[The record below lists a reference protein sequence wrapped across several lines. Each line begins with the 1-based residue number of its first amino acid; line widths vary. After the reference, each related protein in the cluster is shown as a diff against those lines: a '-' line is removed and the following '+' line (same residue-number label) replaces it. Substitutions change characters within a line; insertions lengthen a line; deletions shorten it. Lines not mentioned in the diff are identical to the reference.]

1 MTSAELWHVN
11 AFSIP
16 AGGALWLARLPGID
30 WGQSV
35 VFGYV
40 SLMLLRQIF
49 DPQLAQYSYLLGCQ
63 QSEEALIVDPERDID
78 RYRRL
83 AEANGLRISAV
94 AETHIHADFVS
105 GAREFAEDPNVH
117 LYLSGAGGPDWA
129 YRWPERRPN
138 THFLKHGDQFLI
150 GKIRVEAVHTPGHTP
165 ELLCYLVTDLGSG
178 ADKPMALVTGDF
190 VFVGD
195 VGRPDLLESAVAQK
209 GTMEA
214 SARQLQESLR
224 DRLASFDDYL
234 QLLPGHGAG
243 SACGKALGAVPTS
256 TLGYER
262 RFNSALKLALR
273 DGAAFVTDILS
284 GQPDPPLY
292 FATMKRVNRDG
303 IGVTGGAPK
312 PPHLHPD
319 EFSHAGKGENIQV
332 LDTRDDRK
340 VFDAAH
346 VPRAI
351 HAPLRSPFF
360 SATAGSYLAENDSV
374 LLVLEEP
381 GDADLA
387 LRQLYRIGFD
397 QVRGWITAG
406 EAKTAGLFLEAEE
419 RIDFPDFRP
428 EKALEQGAIIDVRTS
443 AEFQRGHLEGALS
456 FPYTRLKTRLAE
468 LPKNKRLF
476 IHCGSGRRA
485 SLAASFLRSTGFD
498 AVHIDGICADCE
510 RIAAKEGVAH

>member
-1 MTSAELWHVN
+1 MGLVAREIALN
-11 AFSIP
+11 LFPIAAFI
-16 AGGALWLARLPGID
+16 L
-30 WGQSV
+30 
-35 VFGYV
+35 GYL

-49 DPQLAQYSYLLGCQ
+49 DPQLAQNAYLLGCQ
-63 QSEEALIVDPERDID
+63 QSEQALIIDPERDVD
-78 RYRRL
+78 RYREL
-83 AEANGLRISAV
+83 ARENGLRISAV

-105 GAREFAEDPNVH
+105 GAQEFAEDHNIH
-117 LYLSGAGGPDWA
+117 LYLSAMGGPDWV

-138 THFLKHGDQFLI
+138 THFLKHGDHFMI

-165 ELLCYLVTDLGSG
+165 EHLCYLITDGGSG
-178 ADKPMALVTGDF
+178 ADKPMVLVTGDF

-209 GTMEA
+209 GTMES
-214 SARQLQESLR
+214 SAKQLQESLR
-224 DRLASFDDYL
+224 DRLTDFDDYL
-234 QLLPGHGAG
+234 QLLPAHGAG
-243 SACGKALGAVPTS
+243 SACGKALGAVPTT

-262 RFNSALKLALR
+262 RFNSALKLALG
-273 DGAAFVTDILS
+273 DDVAFVKEILS

-303 IGVTGGAPK
+303 FTITGGVPK
-312 PPHLHPD
+312 PPHLDPQ
-319 EFSHAGKGENIQV
+319 EFSRAAKRDGIEV
-332 LDTRDDRK
+332 LDTRDDRRI
-340 VFDAAH
+340 FDAAH
-346 VPRAI
+346 VARAI

-360 SATAGSYLAENDSV
+360 SATAGSYLAENDPI

-381 GDADLA
+381 EDADLA
-387 LRQLYRIGFD
+387 VRQLYRIGFD
-397 QVRGWITAG
+397 GVRGWITAS
-406 EAKTAGLFLEAEE
+406 EAEAAGLLVEEEE

-428 EKALEQGAIIDVRTS
+428 EKAIEQGTIIDVRTS
-443 AEFQRGHLEGALS
+443 AEFQSGHLEGALS

-510 RIAAKEGVAH
+510 RIAAREGVAH

>member
-1 MTSAELWHVN
+1 
-11 AFSIP
+11 
-16 AGGALWLARLPGID
+16 
-30 WGQSV
+30 
-35 VFGYV
+35 
-40 SLMLLRQIF
+40 MLLRQIF
-49 DPQLAQYSYLLGCQ
+49 DPQLAQYAYLLGCQ
-63 QSEEALIVDPERDID
+63 QSEQALIIDPERDID
-78 RYRRL
+78 RYREIAR
-83 AEANGLRISAV
+83 ENGLRISAV

-105 GAREFAEDPNVH
+105 GAQEFAEDGNID
-117 LYLSGAGGPDWA
+117 LYLSAMGGPDWLYQWSA
-129 YRWPERRPN
+129 RRPN
-138 THFLKHGDQFLI
+138 THFLEHGDQFMI
-150 GKIRVEAVHTPGHTP
+150 GNIRVEAIHTPGHTP
-165 ELLCYLVTDLGSG
+165 EHLSYLVTDLGSG
-178 ADKPMALVTGDF
+178 ADQPMMLVTGDF

-209 GTMEA
+209 GTMES
-214 SARQLQESLR
+214 SARQLQNSLR
-224 DRLASFDDYL
+224 TRLANFDDYL
-234 QLLPGHGAG
+234 QLLPAHGAG
-243 SACGKALGAVPTS
+243 SACGKALGAVPTT

-262 RFNSALKLALR
+262 RFNSALKLALSESE
-273 DGAAFVTDILS
+273 AFVKDIVS

-292 FATMKRVNRDG
+292 FATMKRANRDG
-303 IGVTGGAPK
+303 VAITGGVPKAPR
-312 PPHLHPD
+312 LDSD
-319 EFSHAGKGENIQV
+319 EFSRAAKRSGIQV

-340 VFDAAH
+340 LFDAAH
-346 VPRAI
+346 VTRAI

-360 SATAGSYLAENDSV
+360 SATVGSYLAESDLI

-397 QVRGWITAG
+397 QVHGWITAD
-406 EAKTAGLFLEAEE
+406 EAKTAGLFLEEEE

-428 EKALEQGAIIDVRTS
+428 EKALEEGTIIDVRTS
-443 AEFQRGHLEGALS
+443 AEFQRGHLDGALS

-485 SLAASFLRSTGFD
+485 SLAASFLRSRGFD

>member
-1 MTSAELWHVN
+1 MA
-11 AFSIP
+11 
-16 AGGALWLARLPGID
+16 ALIL
-30 WGQSV
+30 
-35 VFGYV
+35 GYV

-49 DPQLAQYSYLLGCQ
+49 DPQLAHYAYLVGCQ
-63 QSEEALIVDPERDID
+63 QSENAIIIDPERDID
-78 RYRRL
+78 RYRDVAR
-83 AEANGLRISAV
+83 ENGLHISAV

-105 GAREFAEDPNVH
+105 GAQELAEDREIH
-117 LYLSGAGGPDWA
+117 LYLSAMGRPDWA
-129 YRWPERRPN
+129 YRWPGRRPN
-138 THFLKHGDQFLI
+138 THLLEHGDRFMI
-150 GKIRVEAVHTPGHTP
+150 GRICVEAVHTPGHTP
-165 ELLCYLVTDLGSG
+165 EHLCYLITDCGSG
-178 ADKPMALVTGDF
+178 ADKPMVLFTGDF

-195 VGRPDLLESAVAQK
+195 VGRPDLLESAAAQK
-209 GTMEA
+209 GTMES
-214 SARQLQESLR
+214 SAKQLQQSLR
-224 DRLASFDDYL
+224 DRLTAFDDYL
-234 QLLPGHGAG
+234 QLLPAHGAG
-243 SACGKALGAVPTS
+243 SACGKALGAVPTT

-262 RFNSALKLALR
+262 RFNGALKLALS
-273 DGAAFVTDILS
+273 DEVEFVKDILS

-303 IGVTGGAPK
+303 VAITGGVPK
-312 PPHLHPD
+312 PPHLQPG
-319 EFSHAGKGENIQV
+319 EFSCAVGRDGIQI

-346 VPRAI
+346 VVRAI

-360 SATAGSYLAENDSV
+360 SATAGSYLAENDSI

-387 LRQLYRIGFD
+387 VRQLYRIGFD
-397 QVRGWITAG
+397 RVRGWITAT
-406 EAKTAGLFLEAEE
+406 EARTAGLFEEEEE
-419 RIDFPDFRP
+419 RIDFLDFQP

-443 AEFQRGHLEGALS
+443 AEFQRGHLDGALS

-468 LPKNKRLF
+468 LPKDKRLF

-510 RIAAKEGVAH
+510 SIAAKEGVAH

>member
-1 MTSAELWHVN
+1 
-11 AFSIP
+11 
-16 AGGALWLARLPGID
+16 
-30 WGQSV
+30 
-35 VFGYV
+35 
-40 SLMLLRQIF
+40 MLLRQIF
-49 DPQLAQYSYLLGCQ
+49 DPQLAQYAYLLGCQ

-105 GAREFAEDPNVH
+105 GAREFADDPKVH

-138 THFLKHGDQFLI
+138 THLLKHGDQFMI
-150 GKIRVEAVHTPGHTP
+150 GKIRVEAVHTPGHTS
-165 ELLCYLVTDLGSG
+165 EHLCYLITDLGSG
-178 ADKPMALVTGDF
+178 ADTPIALITGDF

-214 SARQLQESLR
+214 SARQLQKSLR

-273 DGAAFVTDILS
+273 DGAAFVKDILS

-303 IGVTGGAPK
+303 IRVTGGAPK
-312 PPHLHPD
+312 PPHLRPD
-319 EFSHAGKGENIQV
+319 EFSHAGKGGNIQV

-346 VPRAI
+346 VARAI

-381 GDADLA
+381 GDAGLA
-387 LRQLYRIGFD
+387 VRQLYRIGLD
-397 QVRGWITAG
+397 QVRGWITAE
-406 EAKTAGLFLEAEE
+406 EAKTAGLFVET
-419 RIDFPDFRP
+419 R
-428 EKALEQGAIIDVRTS
+428 RTD
-443 AEFQRGHLEGALS
+443 
-456 FPYTRLKTRLAE
+456 RL
-468 LPKNKRLF
+468 P
-476 IHCGSGRRA
+476 
-485 SLAASFLRSTGFD
+485 
-498 AVHIDGICADCE
+498 
-510 RIAAKEGVAH
+510 